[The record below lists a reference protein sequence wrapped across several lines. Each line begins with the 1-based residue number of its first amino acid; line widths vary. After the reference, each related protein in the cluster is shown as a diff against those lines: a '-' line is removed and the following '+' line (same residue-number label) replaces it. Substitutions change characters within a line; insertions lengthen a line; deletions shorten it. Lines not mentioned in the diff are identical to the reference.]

1 MLRRVAHVLLMAV
14 TLGTTSAAGASTPLR
29 PGDTFPN
36 FSGQT
41 LTGKTLDL
49 PSMTAGK
56 PVAVVF
62 SFSRIGGKD
71 ARAWS
76 EHLSKDFPD
85 LSINTIILLES
96 VPSLFRGM
104 ALSGIRT
111 GMPLSMQD
119 RTLVMYKDEVLWKER
134 LEVTDENRAY
144 LVLLG
149 PDAHIR
155 WINTTA
161 FTDTAYTQLHDE
173 LRKLEGQGHEP

>member
-1 MLRRVAHVLLMAV
+1 MLRRVAHVFLMAV
-14 TLGTTSAAGASTPLR
+14 TLGTTSATGASTPLR
-29 PGDTFPN
+29 PGDAFPN

-49 PSMTAGK
+49 PSVTAGK
-56 PVAVVF
+56 PVAAVF
-62 SFSRIGGKD
+62 SFSRTGGRD

-76 EHLSKDFPD
+76 EHLSKEFPN

-104 ALSGIRT
+104 ALSGIKT

-119 RTLVMYKDEVLWKER
+119 RTVVMYKDEVLWKER

-149 PDAHIR
+149 PDGHIR
-155 WINTTA
+155 WSNTTA
-161 FTDTAYTQLHDE
+161 FTDAAYIQLHEE
-173 LRKLEGQGHEP
+173 LRKLQGQGHEP